1 MVLLG
6 GPTGISLVSQVKAFG
21 LYNFLKPVANAYARA
36 AGYRKV
42 GLKYDDLLVEERDD
56 VAKAISRLSAQES
69 YDRVYR
75 FRVAFQQD
83 LMRRPLP
90 KEQWVKAEDDVRY
103 LTPLVEGVS
112 KEIQERDSWDT
123 VEVERKA
130 I

>member
-1 MVLLG
+1 
-6 GPTGISLVSQVKAFG
+6 
-21 LYNFLKPVANAYARA
+21 
-36 AGYRKV
+36 
-42 GLKYDDLLVEERDD
+42 
-56 VAKAISRLSAQES
+56 
-69 YDRVYR
+69 VYR

>member
-1 MVLLG
+1 
-6 GPTGISLVSQVKAFG
+6 
-21 LYNFLKPVANAYARA
+21 
-36 AGYRKV
+36 
-42 GLKYDDLLVEERDD
+42 
-56 VAKAISRLSAQES
+56 
-69 YDRVYR
+69 
-75 FRVAFQQD
+75 
-83 LMRRPLP
+83 MRRPLP